1 MTTQTNITS
10 AVVLKA
16 VPGTVL
22 LVSVVV
28 AGSAVGTVNDCVT
41 TGAAAS
47 SNQTATIPNTLGVY
61 ALNIQ
66 HGLGIVIVPGTGQTL
81 AASYQ

>member
-10 AVVLKA
+10 ATVLKA
-16 VPGTVL
+16 IPGTIL

-28 AGSAVGTVNDCVT
+28 AGSAAGTVNDCAT
-41 TGAAAS
+41 TGAAAAA
-47 SNQTATIPNTLGVY
+47 NQTATIPATLGVY
-61 ALNIQ
+61 QLGIQ